1 MRWEGEDVERKGMYR
16 TGRRER
22 RESRG
27 REEEGEGRTVPP
39 CFVNLG
45 YGPVNSFQ
53 MIEMSR

>member
-1 MRWEGEDVERKGMYR
+1 MYR